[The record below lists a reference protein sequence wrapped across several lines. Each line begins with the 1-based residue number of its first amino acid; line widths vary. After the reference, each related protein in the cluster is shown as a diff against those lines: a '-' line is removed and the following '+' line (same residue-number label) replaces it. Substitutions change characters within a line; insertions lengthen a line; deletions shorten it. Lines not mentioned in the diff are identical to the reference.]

1 MNLPVAMFG
10 GDIRQFDIMDC
21 SILVVDDTE
30 FNRTLIT
37 AMLQEDGFRRI
48 DHAIDG
54 VEALRKIAEEPPDLM
69 ILDIVMPGLDG
80 FEVCQ
85 RLRSDERFADLPVLV
100 QTALSDTE
108 DRNRAFAVGTTDLI
122 IKPIDRKELLAR
134 VRIHL
139 ENRVLIQKLQLYRA
153 RLESELFMAR
163 EMYNHL
169 LPAPAL
175 MNAIGQNSAVQIR
188 SHTALSSELGGTMWD
203 LLPMDDE
210 RFGVYLLDVTGIGV
224 SAALNAFRLHTV
236 FNEVAAWA
244 ADPTRFLS
252 EVNQRAVELFES
264 GERAAIIY
272 GVVDP
277 IEDCFTYVTAAA
289 ERPILAGSD
298 GAEVRLGV
306 MDGLPVG
313 VSADVRYRLH
323 VLPFKPG
330 DRLLLYSNAV
340 LNGLV
345 STDRGAAETVLND
358 LAGSCLLSGSA
369 DDACLRVVAK
379 LEGMSAK
386 EPDDDMTLVLLARDP

>member
-163 EMYNHL
+163 EMYNQWIFNSSL
-169 LPAPAL
+169 T
-175 MNAIGQNSAVQIR
+175 IGATFSIA
-188 SHTALSSELGGTMWD
+188 
-203 LLPMDDE
+203 
-210 RFGVYLLDVTGIGV
+210 
-224 SAALNAFRLHTV
+224 
-236 FNEVAAWA
+236 
-244 ADPTRFLS
+244 
-252 EVNQRAVELFES
+252 
-264 GERAAIIY
+264 
-272 GVVDP
+272 
-277 IEDCFTYVTAAA
+277 
-289 ERPILAGSD
+289 
-298 GAEVRLGV
+298 
-306 MDGLPVG
+306 
-313 VSADVRYRLH
+313 
-323 VLPFKPG
+323 
-330 DRLLLYSNAV
+330 
-340 LNGLV
+340 
-345 STDRGAAETVLND
+345 
-358 LAGSCLLSGSA
+358 
-369 DDACLRVVAK
+369 
-379 LEGMSAK
+379 
-386 EPDDDMTLVLLARDP
+386 